1 MPSTKETGQHNST
14 IAGANSGYPTLGM
27 FIDGEFIES
36 SSVAPREVI
45 NPADETVLGLL
56 PSATPQLLERA
67 LHSAERAF
75 GSWRRF
81 LPENRKE
88 VLERAADILAEREAS
103 ISLRIV
109 LE

>member
-1 MPSTKETGQHNST
+1 MRSTEVTGQHNSM
-14 IAGANSGYPTLGM
+14 IAGANSDYPTLGI

-36 SSVAPREVI
+36 SSAAPKEVI

-75 GSWRRF
+75 GSSRRF
-81 LPENRKE
+81 CLRTGRKYWPERP
-88 VLERAADILAEREAS
+88 
-103 ISLRIV
+103 ISLRKGKPRFPCV
-109 LE
+109 